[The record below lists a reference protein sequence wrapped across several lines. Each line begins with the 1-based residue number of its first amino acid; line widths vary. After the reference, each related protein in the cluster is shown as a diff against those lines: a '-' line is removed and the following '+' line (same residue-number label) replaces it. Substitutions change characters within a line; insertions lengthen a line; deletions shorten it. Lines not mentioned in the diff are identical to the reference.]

1 MSSWAQAIT
10 IGDLLIRTAERRP
23 DHEALVLTGERYT
36 YREVADRAR
45 RAARSLA
52 ALGVRRGDHV
62 GLLMPNCP
70 DFVFLFFGVQLLGA
84 VAVPINT
91 RFRVRELS
99 HVIEN
104 ADLKVLITSDII
116 EDHVSFVSRLHET
129 FPELAEADG
138 TRPLDLRAAPRL
150 RRVVVLGKAR
160 PAGMLPGRAFHEG
173 AEAID
178 PETVE
183 EWRAR
188 VRLRDPA
195 LILYT
200 SGTTAHPKGCL
211 LTHEAVVRVWTSVA
225 ERLRLNADDRVFDPL
240 PMFHMSCIG
249 PMIFAFEMGATLLTM
264 VHFEAETALDMIV
277 NERATWLY
285 TVFPTVTMG
294 LIDHPGFKQRDL
306 SRVRGLMNV
315 GPPDA
320 LRVMQDAFPR
330 AVQIPGHFG
339 MTEMSGAI
347 TCEEWDAPLE
357 RRLNTTGTPLPG
369 VEVRVVDPSGAPLG
383 PGERGELCVRGYGL
397 MEGYYRD
404 PEHTAAVFDE
414 DGWLHTGDLGSIDAD
429 GRVIYQGRL
438 KDMLK
443 VGGENVAATEIE
455 SYLSTH
461 PAVKLAQVVGA
472 PDDRLTE
479 VPVAFVEVAAG
490 HRVSESELIE
500 YCRGRL
506 ASYKV
511 PRQIRFVTEWP
522 MSATKIQKFR
532 LREQIAA
539 EMAGATGS
547 ATRRLGEAG

>member
-1 MSSWAQAIT
+1 MSSWAQAT
-10 IGDLLIRTAERRP
+10 TLGDLLIRTAQRRP
-23 DHEALVLTGERYT
+23 DHEALVLPGERYT

-52 ALGVRRGDHV
+52 ALGVRQGDHV

-99 HVIEN
+99 HVIRN
-104 ADLKVLITSDII
+104 ADLKVLVTSDII
-116 EDHVSFVSRLHET
+116 EDHVSFVTRLHET

-138 TRPLDLRAAPRL
+138 TAPLNLRAAPEL
-150 RRVVVLGKAR
+150 RRVVVLGNAE
-160 PAGMLPGRAFHEG
+160 PAGMLPGRVFEEG
-173 AEAID
+173 AETVD
-178 PETVE
+178 PEMVE

-225 ERLRLNADDRVFDPL
+225 GRLRLTADDRVFDPL

-249 PMIFAFEMGATLLTM
+249 PMVFAFDKGMTLLTM
-264 VHFEAETALDMIV
+264 VHFEAEAALDMIV
-277 NERATWLY
+277 DEQATWLY
-285 TVFPTVTMG
+285 TVFPTITMG
-294 LIDHPGFKQRDL
+294 LIDHPGFKRRDL
-306 SRVRGLMNV
+306 SQVRGLMNV

-320 LRVMQDAFPR
+320 LRVMQDAFPK
-330 AVQIPGHFG
+330 AIQIPGHFG

-347 TCEEWDAPLE
+347 TCEEWDASLAQ
-357 RRLNTTGTPLPG
+357 RLNTTGKPLPG
-369 VEVRVVDPSGAPLG
+369 VEVRVVDPSGVPLG

-414 DGWLHTGDLGSIDAD
+414 EGWLRTGDLGSIDAD

-490 HRVSESELIE
+490 HEVSESELID
-500 YCRGRL
+500 YCRGHL

-511 PRQIRFVTEWP
+511 PRQVRFVTEWP
-522 MSATKIQKFR
+522 MSATKIQKYR
-532 LREQIAA
+532 LREQVAA
-539 EMAGATGS
+539 EAAAASAGRRSGETG
-547 ATRRLGEAG
+547 